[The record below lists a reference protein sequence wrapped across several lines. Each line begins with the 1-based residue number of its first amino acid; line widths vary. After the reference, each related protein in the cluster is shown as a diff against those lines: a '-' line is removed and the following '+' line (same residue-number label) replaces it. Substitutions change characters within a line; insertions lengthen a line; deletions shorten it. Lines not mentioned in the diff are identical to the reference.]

1 MVPPRLRYALPLIGL
16 AAPFAALALWVSG
29 VPWRAL
35 DGLVGALFAVGLLAS
50 AGGYVLGA
58 AARARRLAAIGV
70 GVNGFGVAM
79 LAILYGAG

>member
-1 MVPPRLRYALPLIGL
+1 MLPPRLQAALPLTGL

-29 VPWRAL
+29 APWRAL
-35 DGLVGALFAVGLLAS
+35 DGLVGALFLVGLAAS
-50 AGGYVLGA
+50 AGGYALGA
-58 AARARRLAAIGV
+58 APARRLAVIGV